1 MSWEGFGLKVVEV
14 RGDSK
19 TFEVQLPATVPD
31 DSVRA
36 IATLAKALEE
46 GQASISLAEINGRL
60 TMFFTI
66 SQGRFLFNL
75 DLDEKGARGK

>member
-1 MSWEGFGLKVVEV
+1 MSWEGFGLRVVEV
-14 RGDSK
+14 KGDSK
-19 TFEVQLPATVPD
+19 TFEVQLPATVPN

-46 GQASISLAEINGRL
+46 GQASISLADIDGRL

-75 DLDEKGARGK
+75 DLDEERAQAK

>member
-1 MSWEGFGLKVVEV
+1 MSWEGFSLRAVEV
-14 RGDSK
+14 KGDSK
-19 TFEVQLPATVPD
+19 TFEVHLPTTVPN

-75 DLDEKGARGK
+75 DLDEKGARAE

>member
-1 MSWEGFGLKVVEV
+1 MSWEGFGLRAVEV
-14 RGDSK
+14 KGDSK
-19 TFEVQLPATVPD
+19 TFEVQIPATVPN
-31 DSVRA
+31 DSVRV

-46 GQASISLAEINGRL
+46 GQASISLADIDGRL

-75 DLDEKGARGK
+75 DLDEEGARAK

>member
-19 TFEVQLPATVPD
+19 TFEVQLPATVPN

-46 GQASISLAEINGRL
+46 GQASISLADVDGRL

-66 SQGRFLFNL
+66 SRGRFLFNL
-75 DLDEKGARGK
+75 DLDEKGARAK